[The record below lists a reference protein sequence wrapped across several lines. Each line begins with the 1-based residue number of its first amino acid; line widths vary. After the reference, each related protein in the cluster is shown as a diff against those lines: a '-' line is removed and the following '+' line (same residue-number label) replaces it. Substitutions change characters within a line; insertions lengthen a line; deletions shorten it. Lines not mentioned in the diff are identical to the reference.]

1 MSLQSEILSGLDVPN
16 WDESIATV
24 KRTVANALQALDR
37 GIEIKD
43 TRYFN
48 HSFVPDFVLS
58 WPRDAGRQRDVFL
71 RLDSSAAFLNRDL
84 DLLGQQA
91 PVLLSLTPEWASANA
106 ADSPAPREARTPTLV
121 TEPRA
126 VERLGEASK
135 SPDFGQVVPAA
146 LLKGGKGWID
156 EPVAGTVAAAAG
168 DFFSGATHH
177 QADTVNQAA
186 PLLTEH
192 LDAAQAGRVL
202 NLGRVVWEA
211 TGGEPTLYPVTTDL
225 SGLDDTALRFLLEEG
240 PTDNATFWRSIGR
253 LIGLDRLVNVG
264 VRSGPN
270 LAALVRSNAD
280 RLLARALLVKQ
291 TQRTLED
298 AGPEWAIE
306 SGALVLRGSDFL
318 AYLAARRDDLAAAA
332 DEARALDLPT
342 FRARTADEQ
351 VETVTVV
358 AGDGKKVTIES
369 EDMFDPSTDA
379 VLASVGDLPG
389 TAVASVGLIVSGKHV
404 TCDFMSRSASGHT
417 NAQFDIVSLIERALP
432 MLWPLTDARDAAEVR
447 LVRDTV
453 SRVGRPATLFDA
465 LEEEAERES

>member
-58 WPRDAGRQRDVFL
+58 WPRDPARQRDVFL
-71 RLDSSAAFLNRDL
+71 RLDSSTAFLNRDL
-84 DLLGQQA
+84 DLLGRQA
-91 PVLLSLTPEWASANA
+91 PVLLSLTSEWADESPEPPA
-106 ADSPAPREARTPTLV
+106 AEPATSTLV
-121 TEPRA
+121 TEPSA
-126 VERLGEASK
+126 VERFGEASK

-156 EPVAGTVAAAAG
+156 EPVAGTVASAATA
-168 DFFSGATHH
+168 FFSGASNHE
-177 QADTVNQAA
+177 ADTVNQAA
-186 PLLTEH
+186 PLLAEH

-211 TGGEPTLYPVTTDL
+211 TGGEPTQYPVTTDL

-240 PTDNATFWRSIGR
+240 PTDNAAFWRSIGR
-253 LIGLDRLVNVG
+253 LVGLERLVNVG
-264 VRSGPN
+264 VRGGPN

-280 RLLARALLVKQ
+280 RLLARTLLVKQ

-298 AGPEWAIE
+298 AGPEWAVE

-318 AYLAARRDDLAAAA
+318 AYLAARRDDLTVAA
-332 DEARALDLPT
+332 DEARALDLAT
-342 FRARTADEQ
+342 FRDRTADEQ

-358 AGDGKKVTIES
+358 AGDGKRVTIES

-404 TCDFMSRSASGHT
+404 TCDFTSRSASGHT
-417 NAQFDIVSLIERALP
+417 NAQFDIVSLIERSLP

-453 SRVGRPATLFDA
+453 SRVGRTATLFDA
-465 LEEEAERES
+465 LEQQAVTES